1 MEDRTYRY
9 IFENRGGSA
18 KNSPVAGDKTQPE
31 KQKKSESDDSAG
43 SVGLASVLVA
53 WNKVSPYAYSAIS
66 HEISKVELI
75 TGAAEHSQ
83 RVQSVFSLT
92 KSAIGVVES
101 AIAGGALTGG
111 NPIGFIVGTAVG
123 VLSTAVGYAQNADRL
138 NTERKVEDV
147 SLAMQRRRAGTAR
160 SRSDNQ

>member
-9 IFENRGGSA
+9 IFENSGGSS
-18 KNSPVAGDKTQPE
+18 KDSPVAGDKTQPE
-31 KQKKSESDDSAG
+31 QKKSESDDSG
-43 SVGLASVLVA
+43 NSVGLASVLVA
-53 WNKVSPYAYSAIS
+53 WNKVSPYAYSAVS
-66 HEISKVELI
+66 YEISKVELI
-75 TGAAEHSQ
+75 TGATEHSQ
-83 RVQSVFSLT
+83 RAQSVFDLT

-123 VLSTAVGYAQNADRL
+123 VLSTAVGYAQNAGRL
-138 NTERKVEDV
+138 GTERKIEDV